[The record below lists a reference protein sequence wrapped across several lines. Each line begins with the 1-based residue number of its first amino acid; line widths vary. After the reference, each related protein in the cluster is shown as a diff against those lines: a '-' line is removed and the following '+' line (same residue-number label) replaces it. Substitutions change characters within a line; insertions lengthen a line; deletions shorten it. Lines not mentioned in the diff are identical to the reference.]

1 VQHRVIPIGALAIGV
16 LAIGV
21 LAIGV
26 LAIGVLAIGVLAWVM
41 SDPVRVS
48 RPPLSRRSDR
58 ASSAN
63 QGGSR

>member
-1 VQHRVIPIGALAIGV
+1 VPRAVQHRVIPIGA